1 MLDLTPL
8 VQRLKGSPLEN
19 WADDLQQQLDA
30 KMAVGHGDLGRWQAA
45 LDALPAMLPSQIDLL
60 NSFTLDNDC
69 DDATRQQ
76 VRDALL
82 ACRPGARGRS
92 TCLAC
97 MSTPNGARTGSGRGS
112 LHTSTCAAGACWMS
126 VAATA
131 TTSGGCSV
139 PAPKA

>member
-60 NSFTLDNDC
+60 N
-69 DDATRQQ
+69 R
-76 VRDALL
+76 RDSGLAHALAL
-82 ACRPGARGRS
+82 REAGHIHACAI
-92 TCLAC
+92 TCQGWMVSAC
-97 MSTPNGARTGSGRGS
+97 ASRFVHSVMSLS
-112 LHTSTCAAGACWMS
+112 
-126 VAATA
+126 
-131 TTSGGCSV
+131 
-139 PAPKA
+139 